1 MTNVYKIELNE
12 SVNATNNSDATTG
25 VSGTRWSDNNT
36 LTTVL
41 SDGRTLA
48 ANDKLVYDGT
58 LIESETE
65 TSISKII
72 SLTIKPNS
80 ISNTNNTAIK
90 IPLSS
95 LEFSEHNKIYGSS
108 VIGYSSDAN
117 GMKDWHSIQES
128 KTLGASSNN
137 LSADFIRTDTK
148 GDFLNLFIT
157 KNYFTQIIRE
167 ANVTLNVIIYYR

>member
-12 SVNATNNSDATTG
+12 SVNATNNSDASTG
-25 VSGTRWSDNNT
+25 ISGARWHDNNT

-41 SDGRTLA
+41 SDGRTLVA
-48 ANDKLVYDGT
+48 DDKLVYDGT

-80 ISNTNNTAIK
+80 ISDTKNTAIK

-95 LEFSEHNKIYGSS
+95 LEFSEHKKIYGSS
-108 VIGYSSDAN
+108 VIGY
-117 GMKDWHSIQES
+117 
-128 KTLGASSNN
+128 
-137 LSADFIRTDTK
+137 
-148 GDFLNLFIT
+148 
-157 KNYFTQIIRE
+157 
-167 ANVTLNVIIYYR
+167 